1 MTCEELSDMF
11 ELYSL
16 GLLEPEESREL
27 EVHLGRGCST
37 CRDNLKSALA
47 MNAVLIGSIPDVV
60 PPNGL
65 KRRVMASVG
74 VHRRGWGWLGAFAT
88 ACFLAIAVWLGNQE
102 RQRGTDLAEARK
114 NIIEVAAQRD
124 RLEQA
129 LRILDQPET
138 IQLAFGKGKPQPPRG
153 NVFLHSKLG
162 VMLVASN
169 LPRLA
174 SGKTYEMWLIPKGGA
189 PRPAGL
195 FQSTDALSAI
205 HILSGPIDIPS
216 LGAVAVTVEPAA
228 GSPAPTTEPLIVAA
242 AAAGA

>member
-1 MTCEELSDMF
+1 
-11 ELYSL
+11 
-16 GLLEPEESREL
+16 
-27 EVHLGRGCST
+27 
-37 CRDNLKSALA
+37 
-47 MNAVLIGSIPDVV
+47 
-60 PPNGL
+60 
-65 KRRVMASVG
+65 MASVG
-74 VHRRGWGWLGAFAT
+74 VHRRGWGWLGAFAV
-88 ACFLAIAVWLGNQE
+88 ACLLVIALWLGNEE

-114 NIIEVAAQRD
+114 TILEVASQRD

-138 IQLAFGKGKPQPPRG
+138 IQVTFGKGTPLPPRG
-153 NVFLHSKLG
+153 NVFIHAKLG
-162 VMLVASN
+162 VMLIASN

-195 FQSTDALSAI
+195 FQANEARSAL
-205 HILSGPIDIPS
+205 HILSGPVDTSS

-228 GSPAPTTEPLIVAA
+228 GSASPTTQPLLV

>member
-1 MTCEELSDMF
+1 MNCGELNELF

-16 GLLEPEESREL
+16 GLLETEESREL
-27 EVHLGRGCST
+27 EAHLARGCST
-37 CRDNLKSALA
+37 CHQNLTKALG
-47 MNAVLIGSIPDVV
+47 MNAVLIGSCPAVA
-60 PPNGL
+60 PPVGL

-74 VHRRGWGWLGAFAT
+74 VHRRGWGWLGAFGV
-88 ACFLAIAVWLGNQE
+88 ACLLVISLWLGNEE
-102 RQRGTDLAEARK
+102 RQRGNDLAEARK
-114 NIIEVAAQRD
+114 TVLEVASQRD

-138 IQLAFGKGKPQPPRG
+138 IRVAFGKGLPLPPRG
-153 NVFLHSKLG
+153 NVFIHSKLG
-162 VMLVASN
+162 VMLIASN

-195 FQSTDALSAI
+195 FQSTEGQSAL
-205 HILSGPIDIPS
+205 HILSGPVDPAS
-216 LGAVAVTVEPAA
+216 VGVVAVTVEPAS
-228 GSPAPTTEPLIVAA
+228 GSPAPTSMPLLS